1 MVLIVRYLD
10 LQLPV
15 QSMPITAN
23 VVSLNPVHGEV
34 YLIQHYEISL
44 SVTYD
49 RSVVFSGYSGF
60 FNQ

>member
-15 QSMPITAN
+15 QSVPITAN

>member
-15 QSMPITAN
+15 QSVPITSN